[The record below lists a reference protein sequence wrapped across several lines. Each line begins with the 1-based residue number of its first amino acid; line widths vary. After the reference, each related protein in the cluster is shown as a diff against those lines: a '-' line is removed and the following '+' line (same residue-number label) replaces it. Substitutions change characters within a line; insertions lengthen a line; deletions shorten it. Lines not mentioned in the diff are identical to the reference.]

1 MKLLTYSLQSRPI
14 GVSDGMRFASLLS
27 ILLIA
32 CGSISAVVE
41 LGADV
46 SYFNPKLTA
55 AVYPGLKTSETTGF
69 SGPLFTGYGHLTFG
83 LPKAITIG
91 FGPTLAFSNQT
102 ALEYPTGYT
111 KEEMTIARFGL
122 DGKVQLE
129 LLPFISPY
137 IRITAGKDWINWND
151 KGTVG
156 SSTYI
161 ASSSAGGFYYSA
173 LVGAQFPFAPE
184 FALYAQVGFT
194 ASPGSALVTKSYAVD
209 GVNQTVNTSA
219 AGSTSYS
226 GLLLSAGARLSF

>member
-1 MKLLTYSLQSRPI
+1 
-14 GVSDGMRFASLLS
+14 MRFAALFS
-27 ILLIA
+27 ILPLASTSLFAGI
-32 CGSISAVVE
+32 E

-55 AVYPGLKTSETTGF
+55 ALYPGMTTSQTTGF

-83 LPKAITIG
+83 LPNAITIG

-102 ALEYPTGYT
+102 ALEYPVGYT
-111 KEEMTIARFGL
+111 KEELTITRFGL
-122 DGKVQLE
+122 DAKVQLE
-129 LLPFISPY
+129 VLPFISPY
-137 IRITAGKDWINWND
+137 VRVTAGKDWINWND
-151 KGTVG
+151 KGNVG
-156 SSTYI
+156 NSTYI
-161 ASSSAGGFYYSA
+161 ASSSAGGFYYAA

-209 GVNQTVNTSA
+209 GVNQTVNTST

-226 GLLLSAGARLSF
+226 GILLSAGARLSF

>member
-1 MKLLTYSLQSRPI
+1 
-14 GVSDGMRFASLLS
+14 MRFAVLFS
-27 ILLIA
+27 ILPLATTSLFAGI
-32 CGSISAVVE
+32 E

-55 AVYPGLKTSETTGF
+55 AVYPGMTTSQTTGF

-83 LPKAITIG
+83 LPNAISIG

-122 DGKVQLE
+122 DGKLQLE

-137 IRITAGKDWINWND
+137 VRVTAGKDWINWND

-156 SSTYI
+156 NSTYI
-161 ASSSAGGFYYSA
+161 ASSSAGGFYYAA
-173 LVGAQFPFAPE
+173 LVGAQFPLAPE
-184 FALYAQVGFT
+184 FALYAQGGFT
-194 ASPGSALVTKSYAVD
+194 ASPGSALVTKSYALD
-209 GVNQTVNTSA
+209 GVNQTVNSSA
-219 AGSTSYS
+219 AAKTSYS
-226 GLLLSAGARLSF
+226 GMLISAGARLSF